1 MSVTRLVLA
10 AALSMSV
17 GSVIAGSALAQD
29 AAKGET
35 LFKQRCAACHSVE
48 AGQNKMGPHLSAILG
63 RVAGSVEGAKYSK
76 ALPAAGITWD
86 EAQLDAYLTNP
97 KKAVPGTSM
106 AVAITNATQRA
117 DIIAYLK
124 TLP

>member
-1 MSVTRLVLA
+1 MSPQRL
-10 AALSMSV
+10 ALITTLLMLS
-17 GSVIAGSALAQD
+17 GGSALAQD

-48 AGQNKMGPHLSAILG
+48 AGQNKMGPHLSGIAG
-63 RVAGSVEGAKYSK
+63 RAAGSVEGAKYSK
-76 ALPAAGITWD
+76 ALPASGLTWD
-86 EAQLDAYLTNP
+86 DASLDAYLTNP
-97 KKAVPGTSM
+97 KKTVPGTTM
-106 AVAITNATQRA
+106 AVALPNAGQRA